1 MRRRYKGKS
10 FLVRLQK
17 IRAKKIER
25 NLRKRRKSN
34 GKSGKN
40 GWHYS
45 LSQIRKNFPD
55 YCHVWAPSCMSLVE
69 NETKVL
75 DFLAKLKQC
84 LDKKRKVLVHL
95 ERVIQMTTDAIVV
108 LLSSM
113 VRFKSMHIDFN
124 GTHPMDKCVR
134 DVLIQSG
141 FFTSLL
147 T

>member
-1 MRRRYKGKS
+1 
-10 FLVRLQK
+10 
-17 IRAKKIER
+17 
-25 NLRKRRKSN
+25 
-34 GKSGKN
+34 
-40 GWHYS
+40 
-45 LSQIRKNFPD
+45 
-55 YCHVWAPSCMSLVE
+55 MSLVE

-141 FFTSLL
+141 FFKYLFNQYKDEENYEFKAKP
-147 T
+147 